1 MWAFKSL
8 HDKETFCEKVFWPG
22 TSYDQRR
29 RRRSVGKIISLLLEM
44 PGYLLLTPLA
54 SLPFRDDV
62 TRDDSQQR
70 FLAQHRVATYGC
82 DINSDGCNIVP
93 TLQCCVAQ
101 KIVVANRPV

>member
-8 HDKETFCEKVFWPG
+8 IKKHFARKYFGLALYTIKGDG
-22 TSYDQRR
+22 RG
-29 RRRSVGKIISLLLEM
+29 RSVGKIISLLLEM

-54 SLPFRDDV
+54 SLPFRGDV
-62 TRDDSQQR
+62 QRDDSRQR

-82 DINSDGCNIVP
+82 HINSTGCNTVL